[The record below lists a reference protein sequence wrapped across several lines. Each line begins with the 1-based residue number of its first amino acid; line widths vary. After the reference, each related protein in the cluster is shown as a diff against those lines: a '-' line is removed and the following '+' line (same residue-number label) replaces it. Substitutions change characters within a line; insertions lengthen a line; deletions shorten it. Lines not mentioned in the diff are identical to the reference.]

1 MVVIIQSL
9 EGLKRTKTD
18 LLRARGDRGSRPVRE
33 LGAQARLLPGSPGGR
48 DLPPASLM
56 ARDHSLKSMES
67 LPPSPRP
74 VSVRIHTH
82 AHSVGSVSLEN
93 SDRHTCKW
101 LESSASFKPYSL
113 TVAANTN
120 FTGCHFQTQPAHPK
134 PLRPASPVPSHGN
147 KKDSCSRVPALSL
160 CPLTSSGASPCG
172 PAVCC
177 VLPREPS
184 IMKSFNFLSLSLLT
198 CSWSPHTSP

>member
-1 MVVIIQSL
+1 MAAGPSVNL
-9 EGLKRTKTD
+9 EHR
-18 LLRARGDRGSRPVRE
+18 RGSC
-33 LGAQARLLPGSPGGR
+33 LGLQAGETY
-48 DLPPASLM
+48 PPASLM

-67 LPPSPRP
+67 LPPSPHPLSLSVFTLTHILSVLFLWRILTDTP
-74 VSVRIHTH
+74 VN
-82 AHSVGSVSLEN
+82 A
-93 SDRHTCKW
+93 
-101 LESSASFKPYSL
+101 SASFKPYSL

-184 IMKSFNFLSLSLLT
+184 IIKSFNFLSLSLLT